1 MERQAQIKEKQNM
14 IEIDNLLVDMV
25 PGTVHL
31 VDMHG
36 NLNVKKKGDIILQPQ
51 PTSNPND
58 PLTWSMSKRIFQF
71 AIVWIWGFFVAVAIN
86 WTGPL
91 YGIWEEQL
99 GVTVNQLGI
108 SVALGFLFLGCGVL
122 LIQPTALKLGK
133 RVVYI
138 AGTIICIVSLAV
150 GSQATSIDSIYAFKI
165 LVGLAASPCDSLVE
179 LSATDL
185 FFQHERSTVIALL
198 VLALYAGSFI
208 GPIIAGYIVDGIG
221 WIWCFY
227 IQIIIYLSFFL
238 VQLFSMEETTFRRH
252 LDGEELEEDIIQQ
265 IRSTEIEGT
274 NRNANDIKGTI
285 EKIAYDEDLETSGSI
300 TVSRKSYVERMNLV
314 HTDQNDIRSWL
325 CIFYRPFFAWYF
337 PVFVF
342 GGIVYGSQMMWL
354 LLVANTQV
362 LIYGSEPYN
371 FSAGSVGL
379 TNLGS
384 LVGTVLGTFYGG
396 NFVDWLSI
404 KLAKRNKGIL
414 EPEFRLWAMV
424 VPTIVN
430 ACGLLAYWL
439 PCASGKSWAYSVV
452 LGQGAMGFAM
462 SSSGSICITYAVD
475 SYPKLASEGIVLM
488 LFIRNMI
495 GMGFSFAIL
504 PWIERNG
511 LTVTTWLMF
520 MLSVVINGSF
530 IILIIFGKRLR
541 RWTANVYEKI
551 SNPEYGELFK

>member
-1 MERQAQIKEKQNM
+1 MDY
-14 IEIDNLLVDMV
+14 DNLHTDMV

-31 VDMHG
+31 IDMHG
-36 NLNVKKKGDIILQPQ
+36 NLNVKKQGDIILQPQ

-58 PLTWSMSKRIFQF
+58 PLSWSRWKRTSQF
-71 AIVWIWGFFVAVAIN
+71 AIVWMWGFFVAVAIN

-91 YGIWEEQL
+91 FGIWEEQL
-99 GVTVNQLGI
+99 GVTIGQLGT
-108 SVALGFLFLGCGVL
+108 SVALGFLFLGIGVL
-122 LIQPTALKLGK
+122 TIQPTALKIGK
-133 RVVYI
+133 RLVYI

-165 LVGLAASPCDSLVE
+165 LVGFAASPCDSLVE

-227 IQIIIYLSFFL
+227 IQIIILLVFFL
-238 VQLFSMEETTFRRH
+238 FQMFFMEETSFRRH
-252 LDGEELEEDIIQQ
+252 LDGEELEEEIIQQ
-265 IRSTEIEGT
+265 IKSTEVEAST
-274 NRNANDIKGTI
+274 KDDSKKPI
-285 EKIAYDEDLETSGSI
+285 EKIEYEEELVSSGSVI
-300 TVSRKSYVERMNLV
+300 VQRKSYLQRMSLI

-325 CIFYRPFFAWYF
+325 CIFYRPFFVWYF
-337 PVFVF
+337 PAFIF

-362 LIYGSEPYN
+362 LVYGSDPYN

-384 LVGTVLGTFYGG
+384 LVGSIVGTFYGG
-396 NFVDWLSI
+396 KFVDWLSI
-404 KLAKRNKGIL
+404 KLAKRNNGIL
-414 EPEFRLWAMV
+414 EPEFRLWAMIG
-424 VPTIVN
+424 PTIIN

-439 PCASGKSWAYSVV
+439 PCANGKSWAYSVV

-495 GMGFSFAIL
+495 GMSFSFAIQ

-530 IILIIFGKRLR
+530 IILIIYGKRIR
-541 RWTANVYEKI
+541 RWTVDRYEKI
-551 SNPEYGELFK
+551 SNPKYGELFK

>member
-1 MERQAQIKEKQNM
+1 MS
-14 IEIDNLLVDMV
+14 DLVNIQEEMV

-31 VDMHG
+31 VDIRG
-36 NLNVKKKGDIILQPQ
+36 NLNVKKHGDIILQPQ

-58 PLTWSMSKRIFQF
+58 PLTWSRWKRVSQF
-71 AIVWIWGFFVAVAIN
+71 AIVWVWGFFVAIAIN

-91 YGIWEEQL
+91 YGVWEEQL
-99 GVTVNQLGI
+99 GVTLGQLGI
-108 SVALGFLFLGCGVL
+108 SVALGFLFLGVGVL
-122 LIQPTALKLGK
+122 VIQPTALKIGK
-133 RVVYI
+133 RIVYI
-138 AGTIICIVSLAV
+138 CGTIICIVSLAV
-150 GSQATSIDSIYAFKI
+150 GSQATSIDSIYAFKV
-165 LVGLAASPCDSLVE
+165 LVGFSASPCDSLVE

-208 GPIIAGYIVDGIG
+208 GPVVAGYVVDTIG

-227 IQIIIYLSFFL
+227 IQIIIYLAFFL
-238 VQLFSMEETTFRRH
+238 VQLFFMEETTFRRH
-252 LDGEELEEDIIQQ
+252 LDGEDLEEDIIKQ
-265 IRSTEIEGT
+265 IKSSELVPPKEATT
-274 NRNANDIKGTI
+274 DIKGAL
-285 EKIAYDEDLETSGSI
+285 EKVTYDEELDMSGS
-300 TVSRKSYVERMNLV
+300 VSKIPKQSYLKRMRLI
-314 HTDQNDIRSWL
+314 HTDQNDVRSWL
-325 CIFYRPFFAWYF
+325 CIFYRPFFVCYF
-337 PVFVF
+337 PAFVF

-354 LLVANTQV
+354 LLVANTQLLV
-362 LIYGSEPYN
+362 YGSEPYN

-384 LVGTVLGTFYGG
+384 LAGSVLGTFYGG

-404 KLAKRNKGIL
+404 KLAKRNNGIL
-414 EPEFRLWAMV
+414 EPEFRLWAMI

-452 LGQGAMGFAM
+452 LGQGALGFAM

-504 PWIERNG
+504 PWINTSG

-530 IILIIFGKRLR
+530 IGMLIFGKRIR
-541 RWTANVYEKI
+541 RWTAHSYEKI
-551 SNPEYGELFK
+551 SNPSYGELFKR